1 MFQQLVPVVVYLA
14 GIGMGAGVLQLWLWR
29 TQRARR
35 QTPLTR
41 NLLRGPG
48 HSLRV
53 TIDDLAFDAASYL
66 AMLSGLPLYFYAAYL
81 QRQLTGTSRP
91 MVETTLAL
99 TLVIF
104 IAYIIFKLVRALAR
118 LRQLRL
124 GLEGELATGQEL
136 DQLMLEGYRV
146 FHDVPSESFNI
157 DHVVVGRNG
166 VFAIETKARSKPIK
180 DDGKAEREVEYKD
193 GALIFPHYRSVKPLA
208 QAEYQA
214 KWLHNW
220 LSAAVGKPVPVMPLV
235 ALPGWYVKRS
245 EQNRV
250 PVFNPLKCAAYF
262 RHIGMPELGPDLQQQ
277 IVHQLDQRCRDV
289 APRAYA
295 KKKIA
300 LADA

>member
-1 MFQQLVPVVVYLA
+1 MFQQLIPLVIYMV
-14 GIGMGAGVLQLWLWR
+14 GMCIGAGLLRLWLWR
-29 TQRARR
+29 TERARR

-48 HSLRV
+48 HSLRND
-53 TIDDLAFDAASYL
+53 IDDLATDVFGYFVLFPS
-66 AMLSGLPLYFYAAYL
+66 LPLLFYSMYL
-81 QRQLTGTSRP
+81 ERQLTGASKP
-91 MVETTLAL
+91 AVEFVLAVM
-99 TLVIF
+99 LVIVV
-104 IAYIIFKLVRALAR
+104 AYIIVKLIRALPR

-124 GLEGELATGQEL
+124 GLDGELATGQEL
-136 DQLMLEGYRV
+136 DQLMLDGYRV
-146 FHDVPSESFNI
+146 FHDVPGEGFNI

-166 VFAIETKARSKPIK
+166 VFAIETKARSKPLK

-193 GALIFPHYRSVKPLA
+193 GALIFPHYRSAKPLA

-214 KWLHNW
+214 KWMHKW

-262 RHIGMPELGPDLQQQ
+262 RHIGSAELSPDLQQQ
-277 IVHQLDQRCRDV
+277 IVHQLDQRCRDI
-289 APRAYA
+289 APRVYP

-300 LADA
+300 LSDA

>member
-1 MFQQLVPVVVYLA
+1 MYLE
-14 GIGMGAGVLQLWLWR
+14 
-29 TQRARR
+29 
-35 QTPLTR
+35 
-41 NLLRGPG
+41 
-48 HSLRV
+48 
-53 TIDDLAFDAASYL
+53 
-66 AMLSGLPLYFYAAYL
+66 
-81 QRQLTGTSRP
+81 RQLTGASKP
-91 MVETTLAL
+91 VVELVLAVM
-99 TLVIF
+99 LVIVV
-104 IAYIIFKLVRALAR
+104 IYIFFKLIRALPS

-124 GLEGELATGQEL
+124 GLDGELATGQEL

-146 FHDVPSESFNI
+146 FHDVPGESASFNI

-166 VFAIETKARSKPIK
+166 VFAIETKARSKPLN

-193 GALIFPHYRSVKPLA
+193 GVLIFPHYRNAKPLA

-214 KWLHNW
+214 KWMHKW

-250 PVFNPLKCAAYF
+250 PVFNSLKCAAYF
-262 RHIGMPELGPDLQQQ
+262 RHIGSAELSPDLQQQ
-277 IVHQLDQRCRDV
+277 IVHQLDQRCRDI
-289 APRAYA
+289 APRVYP